1 MNYLPTHLL
10 REDSYTMAVDLY
22 QELDVWLECNNLVV
36 LRDREIGEFLR
47 ELIVE
52 IMFSEKMG
60 FHNMILTLGCNIK
73 EHMQSTIH
81 YKAWTKHS
89 GNRLLLSFL
98 STFYG

>member
-22 QELDVWLECNNLVV
+22 QELDVWLE
-36 LRDREIGEFLR
+36 
-47 ELIVE
+47 LIVE

-60 FHNMILTLGCNIK
+60 FHNMILTLGCTIK
-73 EHMQSTIH
+73 QHMQSTIH
-81 YKAWTKHS
+81 YKAWTKHPS
-89 GNRLLLSFL
+89 NRLLLSFL